1 MIDKE
6 IEIVV
11 MGGVV
16 VDVNNLPKGYSYKI
30 IDLDDCYKNIR
41 NKRDATDIVL
51 KNLKKEKND
60 R

>member
-16 VDVNNLPKGYSYKI
+16 VDVNNLPKDYIYKI

-41 NKRDATDIVL
+41 NKRDATDVVL
-51 KNLKKEKND
+51 RNLKKEKDD